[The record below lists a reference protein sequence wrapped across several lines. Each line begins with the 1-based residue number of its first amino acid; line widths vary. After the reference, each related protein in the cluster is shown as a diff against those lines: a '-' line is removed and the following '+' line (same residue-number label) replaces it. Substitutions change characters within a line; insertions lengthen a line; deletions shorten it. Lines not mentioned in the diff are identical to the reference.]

1 VIAANTVGLA
11 AAAPLGQRG
20 RVCRAGVAAIPSRGG
35 VDHGTAEEQPPQPHL
50 YGSDLGGIA
59 PSDYPMFESSALA
72 SLWLDGFPQIEVLAW
87 FIYFSQLGHDLL
99 SIKPL

>member
-1 VIAANTVGLA
+1 
-11 AAAPLGQRG
+11 
-20 RVCRAGVAAIPSRGG
+20 
-35 VDHGTAEEQPPQPHL
+35 
-50 YGSDLGGIA
+50 
-59 PSDYPMFESSALA
+59 MFESSALA